1 MARSGTAPVT
11 LTKWIREV
19 ADEPLLLTGDLLAQ
33 AEENTWSLGRAKGET
48 PVAAEVVAA
57 FEETARRLGERVTA
71 MERTATF
78 YVWYDAQAGHLK
90 CSTSS
95 AKKDALPF
103 GAKVDPDA
111 TLAAVVGGYLAGA
124 SPAADED
131 VVLPVWTAEVGL

>member
-1 MARSGTAPVT
+1 MAREGTAPVT

-19 ADEPLLLTGDLLAQ
+19 ADEPLLLKGDLLAQ
-33 AEENTWSLGRAKGET
+33 AEENTWSLGQAKDET

-57 FEETARRLGERVTA
+57 FEETARRLGERVAT

-78 YVWYDAQAGHLK
+78 YVWFDAQAGHLK

-103 GAKVDPDA
+103 DEKIDPDA
-111 TLAAVVGGYLAGA
+111 TLAAVVADYLAGA
-124 SPAADED
+124 SPGTDED
-131 VVLPVWTAEVGL
+131 FVLPVWTAEVGL